1 MLINL
6 QAIYELSTTYPEI
19 FVPAFTDILPSL
31 LSNLLAPTL
40 VLRAQACH
48 ALGGFAYA
56 VANIRPSAIHA
67 RIASIVADYLRP
79 TDFPSPPPDAG
90 DNSTPTSQKLPPGS
104 PKRDA
109 TIVRTLRT
117 LLSATEPRHVA
128 QGPVWAW
135 MVISYFVVLLGPT
148 VYEDGAICRTITA
161 LFTLGLRHSKSSV
174 RNLGFMAWRTMI
186 WAYFHA
192 PSNRTIAND
201 DQDAEDAEDEDAQER
216 AFHIASQAMQLKNA
230 WKVMVTVLD
239 VGAGSAIIA
248 SLLSQPSVDELA
260 LRRALGVLRAMSR
273 KGGHTCK
280 EAIDAAM
287 DLLGVSDS
295 HAAEDPLEAPMLLP
309 HGLFCAEPG
318 LLTSDWASLPSTAR
332 PILEQCLRSHNI
344 RKLTDDELSTNWVF
358 NILLLVFRNGLAA
371 LKLTW
376 GVTCPVR
383 QHILAGYDRY
393 TDLPF
398 AT

>member
-1 MLINL
+1 MLIHV
-6 QAIYELSTTYPEI
+6 QAIYELSTTYPDV

-56 VANIRPSAIHA
+56 AANIRPSAIHV
-67 RIASIVADYLRP
+67 RIANIVAHYLRP
-79 TDFPSPPPDAG
+79 VDSPPPPSDASG
-90 DNSTPTSQKLPPGS
+90 STTPTSQKLPPGS

-117 LLSATEPRHVA
+117 LLGTTEPRHVA

-135 MVISYFVVLLGPT
+135 MIISYFIVLLGPT
-148 VYEDGAICRTITA
+148 LYEDEAICRTITA

-174 RNLGFMAWRTMI
+174 RNLGFMAWRPMI

-192 PSNRTIAND
+192 PPDRTIADGD
-201 DQDAEDAEDEDAQER
+201 DEAEDADNQER
-216 AFHIASQAMQLKNA
+216 VFHAASQAVQLKNA

-248 SLLSQPSVDELA
+248 SLLSQPCADELT
-260 LRRALGVLRAMSR
+260 LRRALGVLRAMSK

-287 DLLGVSDS
+287 ELLGVSDS
-295 HAAEDPLEAPMLLP
+295 HSAELPLEAPMLLP

-318 LLTSDWASLPSTAR
+318 LLTSDWSSLPSAAR
-332 PILEQCLRSHNI
+332 PILEQCLQSHCI
-344 RKLTDDELSTNWVF
+344 RKLTNDELSANWVF
-358 NILLLVFRNGLAA
+358 NVLLLVFKNGVAA
-371 LKLTW
+371 LKLAW
-376 GVTCPVR
+376 GVNCPVR
-383 QHILAGYDRY
+383 H
-393 TDLPF
+393 
-398 AT
+398 

>member
-1 MLINL
+1 M
-6 QAIYELSTTYPEI
+6 
-19 FVPAFTDILPSL
+19 PAFTDILPSL
-31 LSNLLAPTL
+31 LSSLLAPTL

-56 VANIRPSAIHA
+56 VANIRPSAVHT
-67 RIASIVADYLRP
+67 RISGIVASYLRP
-79 TDFPSPPPDAG
+79 ADSPSPPPDVSG
-90 DNSTPTSQKLPPGS
+90 NTTPSAQKLPPGS

-117 LLSATEPRHVA
+117 MLSTTEPRHVA

-148 VYEDGAICRTITA
+148 VYEDDAICRTITA

-174 RNLGFMAWRTMI
+174 RNIGFMAWRTMI

-192 PSNRTIAND
+192 SSNRTIAD
-201 DQDAEDAEDEDAQER
+201 GEQDPEDADADEDEQER
-216 AFHIASQAMQLKNA
+216 AFHTASQAMQMKNA

-248 SLLSQPSVDELA
+248 ELLAQPSVDELT

-287 DLLGVSDS
+287 DLLGVSDA
-295 HAAEDPLEAPMLLP
+295 HAAGDPVEAPMLLP

-318 LLTSDWASLPSTAR
+318 LLTCDWPSLPSTAR
-332 PILEQCLRSHNI
+332 PILEQCLRAHNI

-371 LKLTW
+371 VKLTW

-383 QHILAGYDRY
+383 YRHPLRGTFGCADHSS
-393 TDLPF
+393 
-398 AT
+398 AA